1 MKIKGSKNARTLAE
15 LSLVQTLA
23 NGVKLKVFL
32 NNNKEVYSVPQAY
45 LSCFISERNTEF
57 ILAYNLLKH
66 PD

>member
-1 MKIKGSKNARTLAE
+1 MPE